1 MDTVVKDALSRV
13 SIRDRKHSADDD
25 DKQHESGFEDSYHHE
40 ENNKLTDE
48 EGKVSVQMSV
58 KLVWGIEAIEE
69 IEFRVFV
76 LKSVKLVLIII
87 EVF

>member
-40 ENNKLTDE
+40 ENNKFTDE
-48 EGKVSVQMSV
+48 EGKVFVKMSV
-58 KLVWGIEAIEE
+58 KLVWGSRI
-69 IEFRVFV
+69 
-76 LKSVKLVLIII
+76 LNKLNLG
-87 EVF
+87 FLF